1 MKRREQQTTVS
12 GGCLRGLPGDVLA
25 FRGVAYARAERF
37 GLPEPVPA
45 WPGVRSADAPG
56 PAPLQVVPDDAPVPG
71 MAVADIG
78 EDCLS
83 AEIRTPGLH
92 GSRPVLVWIPG
103 GSFKIGGN
111 ALATYDGSR
120 LAAEGDLVT
129 VALNYRL
136 GMCGFLAADGVPSNL
151 GLRDLIA
158 ALTWIRDEIAAF
170 GGDPSR
176 VVVMGESAGAG
187 AVAHLLAVPGIED
200 LVSGAIIASGAP
212 GATLTSDAAGVV
224 ADAVLAAAGTD
235 SVDALRALDADD
247 LLDVQTRADADLL
260 ATVGMMPFHPWVDG
274 DILPRSPLDAARQG
288 RLAPVPVVIGT
299 TSQEMELFRDAVP
312 DLPDEFAA
320 AWLAPKVAAVTGSP
334 PADEQVRAGLAAA
347 GDLVEAI
354 ADTELHLPAVVLADA
369 HVAAGHSVWRYR
381 FDWQAP
387 TIGAAHAVDLPFH
400 FGTLD
405 AQGWRAFVAGDDAAD
420 RLSAAMRE
428 AWAAFCHRGTPACA
442 PIGDWPAH
450 DTISRPTIRLGREI
464 TIDDDPDAERRR
476 AWLGE
481 D

>member
-1 MKRREQQTTVS
+1 MKGREHQATVS
-12 GGCLRGLPGDVLA
+12 GGRLRGLGGDVLT
-25 FRGVAYARAERF
+25 FRGVPYARAERF
-37 GLPEPVPA
+37 GLPEQVPA
-45 WPGVRSADAPG
+45 WTGIRAADAPG
-56 PAPLQVVPDDAPVPG
+56 PAPLQPVSDDSPVPG

-83 AEIRTPGLH
+83 AEIRTPSLS

-120 LAAEGDLVT
+120 LAADGDLVT

-136 GMCGFLAADGVPSNL
+136 GICGFLAAEGVPSNL
-151 GLRDLIA
+151 GLRDLLA
-158 ALTWIRDEIAAF
+158 ALRWIRDEIAAF
-170 GGDPSR
+170 GGDPTR
-176 VVVMGESAGAG
+176 VIVMGESAGAG
-187 AVAHLLAVPGIED
+187 AIAHLLAVPGIEA

-212 GATLTSDAAGVV
+212 GATLTAASASLVG
-224 ADAVLAAAGTD
+224 DAVLAAAGAE
-235 SVDALRALDADD
+235 SVDELRSLDTDE
-247 LLDVQTRADADLL
+247 LLAVQARADADLL

-274 DILPRSPLDAARQG
+274 DILPHAPLEAARLG
-288 RLAPVPVVIGT
+288 LLAPVPIVIGT

-320 AWLAPKVAAVTGSP
+320 AWLAPKVAAATGTVP
-334 PADEQVRAGLAAA
+334 TDEHVKAGLAAA

-369 HVAAGHSVWRYR
+369 HATAGHPVWRYR

-387 TIGAAHAVDLPFH
+387 LIRAAHAVDLPFH

-405 AQGWRAFVAGDDAAD
+405 AEGWRAFVAGDDAAD
-420 RLSAAMRE
+420 RLSTAMRE
-428 AWAAFCHRGTPACA
+428 AWAAFCHRGKPACA
-442 PIGDWPAH
+442 PIGDWPSH
-450 DTISRPTIRLGREI
+450 DTSDRPTVRLGREI
-464 TIDDDPDAERRR
+464 TVDHDPDAERRQ
-476 AWLGE
+476 AWLGK